1 MTWLTLFE
9 LRISLLKTTTII
21 LTKFMKATFFTL
33 FLALVGFTFA
43 TAQKAPDSPRI
54 TAESK
59 NVSVAYGQ
67 PSKRGR
73 VLFGKE
79 GSEGLEKYGKVWRI
93 GANNATEITFKKDG
107 SFAGKPVKAGTYTL
121 FAIPTEKDW
130 TLILNSELKQWGAY
144 KYEEIK
150 ANDVLKVT
158 VPAKT
163 YATAQEKL
171 TFTVAD
177 TKLDFQWDK
186 AGFSVPL
193 KF

>member
-1 MTWLTLFE
+1 MKTTLF
-9 LRISLLKTTTII
+9 S
-21 LTKFMKATFFTL
+21 L
-33 FLALVGFTFA
+33 FLSLVVFSFA
-43 TAQKAPDSPRI
+43 SAQKAPESPRI
-54 TAESK
+54 TADGK

-79 GSEGLEKYGKVWRI
+79 GSEGLEKYDKVWRI

-107 SFAGKPVKAGTYTL
+107 TFGGKPVKAGTYTL

-150 ANDVLKVT
+150 DKDVLKVT
-158 VPAKT
+158 VPAKAYT
-163 YATAQEKL
+163 NSEEKL
-171 TFTVAD
+171 TFWVKD
-177 TKLDFQWDK
+177 NSVDFQWDK
-186 AGFSVPL
+186 AGFSVPV

>member
-1 MTWLTLFE
+1 MKSLFFSLFLTL
-9 LRISLLKTTTII
+9 
-21 LTKFMKATFFTL
+21 
-33 FLALVGFTFA
+33 VGLTFA
-43 TAQKAPDSPRI
+43 SAQTAPESPRI
-54 TAESK
+54 TAEGK

-73 VLFGKE
+73 VIFGKE
-79 GSEGLEKYGKVWRI
+79 GSGSLEPFGKVWRI

-107 SFAGKPVKAGTYTL
+107 MFGGKAVKAGTYTL
-121 FAIPTEKDW
+121 FAIPNEKEW
-130 TLILNSELKQWGAY
+130 TLILNSTLKQWGAY

-150 ANDVLKVT
+150 DKDVLKVT

-163 YATAQEKL
+163 YSTSMEKL
-171 TFTVAD
+171 TFTVKD
-177 TKLDFQWDK
+177 TELHFQWDK

>member
-1 MTWLTLFE
+1 
-9 LRISLLKTTTII
+9 
-21 LTKFMKATFFTL
+21 MKATFFTL
-33 FLALVGFTFA
+33 FLTLVGFTFA
-43 TAQKAPDSPRI
+43 SAQKAPDSPRI
-54 TAESK
+54 TAESQ

-73 VLFGKE
+73 VVFGKE

-107 SFAGKPVKAGTYTL
+107 KFAGKPVKAGTYSL
-121 FAIPTEKDW
+121 FAIPTEKEW

-150 ANDVLKVT
+150 GKDVLKVT

-163 YATAQEKL
+163 YPTSQEKL
-171 TFTVAD
+171 TFTVTD
-177 TKLDFQWDK
+177 SKLDFQWDK
-186 AGFSVPL
+186 AGFSVPM